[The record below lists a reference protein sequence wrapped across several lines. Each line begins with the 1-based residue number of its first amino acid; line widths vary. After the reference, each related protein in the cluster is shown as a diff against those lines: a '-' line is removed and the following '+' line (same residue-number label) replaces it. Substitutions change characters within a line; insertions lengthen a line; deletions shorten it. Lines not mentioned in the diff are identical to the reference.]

1 MQAAPKPSA
10 EKHPAYK
17 TGVLQEAYH
26 ERLVANLDG
35 FARDAG
41 IQPFWIWT
49 PLADTVSVAE
59 IEYVREFRKH
69 RVEGK
74 TQGLAYFRVTTKA
87 EPERHMAALAGA
99 LVRNFVRARVMTV
112 GSILD
117 ATAKREEIE
126 ATCLM
131 IPNFHLSKD
140 EGGNIAS
147 WQVQNLHDLLVQRG
161 QSGLQTV
168 VYVSDFDTLRNDYGL
183 ALGRLIETNYIA
195 CAL

>member
-1 MQAAPKPSA
+1 MDVT
-10 EKHPAYK
+10 ETHPAYK
-17 TGVLQEAYH
+17 SGVLKEAH
-26 ERLVANLDG
+26 HARLVQNIDG

-49 PLADTVSVAE
+49 PLAETVSAAE
-59 IEYVREFRKH
+59 IDYVREFRKH

-74 TQGLAYFRVTTKA
+74 VQGLAYFRLTSKA

-99 LVRNFVRARVMTV
+99 LVRNFVRARVMTL
-112 GSILD
+112 GSVLD
-117 ATAKREEIE
+117 AVAKREEVE
-126 ATCLM
+126 ATCLL
-131 IPNFHLSKD
+131 IPNFHFAKE

-147 WQVQNLHDLLVQRG
+147 WQVQHVHDLLVQRG

-168 VYVSDFDTLRNDYGL
+168 VYVSDFDSLRHDYGF
-183 ALGRLIETNYIA
+183 ALSRLIETNYIA

>member
-1 MQAAPKPSA
+1 MHAT
-10 EKHPAYK
+10 ETHPAYK
-17 TGVLQEAYH
+17 SGVLQKAHH
-26 ERLVANLDG
+26 ERLVANIDG

-49 PLADTVSVAE
+49 PLAETVSAAE
-59 IEYVREFRKH
+59 IDYVREFRRH

-74 TQGLAYFRVTTKA
+74 VQGLAYFRVTTKA

-99 LVRNFVRARVMTV
+99 LVRNFVRARVMTLGKV
-112 GSILD
+112 LD
-117 ATAKREEIE
+117 AMAKHEEVE
-126 ATCLM
+126 ATCLL
-131 IPNFHLSKD
+131 IPNFHLSKN

-147 WQVQNLHDLLVQRG
+147 WQVQHLHDLLVQRG

-168 VYVSDFDTLRNDYGL
+168 VYVSDFDSLRHDYGF
-183 ALGRLIETNYIA
+183 ALSRLIETNYIA